1 MNVYAEFSRN
11 ARGQIATIKEC
22 EALTDEIVKSART
35 FINNAVMWDSGSF
48 RPVAD
53 ALRQRLLD
61 DIYKAEYEC
70 EYWARYQHPNE
81 TNSYE
86 YGNEIAACKANDKAL
101 ELLDELKNKSIDY
114 LYRVLK
120 GYKKQ

>member
-35 FINNAVMWDSGSF
+35 FIDNAVRCDSGSF

-120 GYKKQ
+120 GYKEQ

>member
-1 MNVYAEFSRN
+1 MNVYAEFNRN

-22 EALTDEIVKSART
+22 EVLTDEIVKSART
-35 FINNAVMWDSGSF
+35 FIYNAIKWDSGSF
-48 RPVAD
+48 RPVVD

-61 DIYKAEYEC
+61 DIYKAEYQS
-70 EYWARYQHPNE
+70 EYWARYQHPSE

-101 ELLDELKNKSIDY
+101 ELLGELEDKSIDY

-120 GYKKQ
+120 GYKEQ

>member
-1 MNVYAEFSRN
+1 MNVYAEFNRN

-22 EALTDEIVKSART
+22 KELTDEIVKSART
-35 FINNAVMWDSGSF
+35 FINNAVRWDSGSF

-53 ALRQRLLD
+53 ALHQRLLD